1 MDDIINNILEYNV
14 VLTTDNFIK
23 NYNELDIVKSFV
35 HKLSTIKVTVQS
47 LMRHI
52 PDNGDMGG
60 MFDNYETKIYLSS
73 MKLIIQFDDDEAVKA
88 LEMKIRKL
96 DNIYLD
102 TNVNIINTFS
112 TIEKIIK
119 HCINHNMLLRM
130 YKPFI
135 RTIIYI
141 ITCNI
146 NDKFYSK
153 NNIKYKIGL
162 D

>member
-52 PDNGDMGG
+52 PDNNDMGG

-73 MKLIIQFDDDEAVKA
+73 MKLIIQFDDDDAVKS

-102 TNVNIINTFS
+102 TNVNIINVFT

-141 ITCNI
+141 IICNI

-153 NNIKYKIGL
+153 NNIKYRIGM